1 MFKTRKIL
9 SLALT
14 LAMLLSAVF
23 CTGAVANAED
33 ATATLPTTCKMSR
46 LTLSSTEEDMD
57 WSLLGQNL
65 IPDSTVA
72 EFDSE
77 GNYDTYYADE
87 TNGTG
92 LNNPNAH
99 WGKATLKHNAY
110 SKGEEEYKGPARRG
124 QIDKNVSHTADGS
137 GSLCITPKSEDDYE
151 GKRLNMPIGSGMRAD
166 SWYLITFWIKA
177 SSAGNVKLHTKND
190 WSGTYNVFEV
200 NATTDWQRITALA
213 YCYDPV
219 NHKDRY
225 GAYVCVEE
233 VGTKTVYVDEIEQYK
248 VDLDYAQKCIDA
260 GNILLNGKEEY
271 ITSDTVG
278 LTNLTSSGQYETF
291 DFDYLGENLAYDPT
305 VSKFVDDGT
314 GTMVYDDTNGMRAG
328 EDGYTTDEFG
338 SPKNQNSAKTDVSHT
353 NDGSGAIVYSTT
365 KNWTLKI
372 APKLQKKSYYL
383 ITYYFKTASS
393 TGCNIRHVCAQNWA
407 SGNWKELGGNYST
420 SWKRFTYIVYTG
432 NQTHS
437 GAIGTYNICE
447 IAFDDFGV
455 YRLDPEYASKCV
467 TAGKLLTETDL
478 RADEDFA
485 SFTAT
490 AMTGTAVEDFDFET
504 LTENLIPDPT
514 VKEFNEDGTYKTY
527 YASMGST
534 HATSTVANPNA
545 WWAVPASF
553 SHVQGQWG
561 GWSNWIGPGLQT
573 GKITNDN
580 QYSHTIGDG
589 SGALKTTTSTNLYL
603 PLPTLKAKTYY
614 VLTLWIKNGKNNA
627 MLTLFK
633 NGGAAIKAQERVYNT
648 GTGWNRYTYL
658 IRTGTSDLAATNA
671 INIYAESETY
681 VDDIGLYEIDAYY
694 GAECMTAGKLLG
706 NAGNTASVEATA
718 NTAYTITPDEGYF
731 IPYGA
736 MATTGGTMA
745 EKLGNGQFFAKTA
758 DTYSYKQF
766 KYPSGIVG
774 TFGASV
780 KITGDK
786 GIQFGSLVTDNLS
799 TKSHGTLV
807 IRGDFDAF
815 RATLPSYTREQ
826 IFNILYN
833 NLKTNNIASG
843 EAVNVGNAGEVIA
856 VMYVDRTKYMWKNS
870 ENTELQYAV
879 RLYNVEQNFADVEY
893 TAVGYVTTADDEL
906 VFSNT
911 IKSDKY
917 SNHVSN

>member
-1 MFKTRKIL
+1 MKSTKKIL

-99 WGKATLKHNAY
+99 WGKATLSYNAY

-137 GSLCITPKSEDDYE
+137 GSLCITPKSADDYA

-177 SSAGNVKLHTKND
+177 SSAGNVKFHTKSD

-213 YCYDPV
+213 YCYDPI

-271 ITSDTVG
+271 VASDTRDIKVFTYG
-278 LTNLTSSGQYETF
+278 DYTDF
-291 DFDYLGENLAYDPT
+291 DFSSFGENLAYDAN
-305 VSKFVDDGT
+305 VSKFSEDGT
-314 GTMVYDDTNGMRAG
+314 YATTNAIKKTYGA
-328 EDGYTTDEFG
+328 TDIIKAPNTEG
-338 SPKNQNSAKTDVSHT
+338 HISRT
-353 NDGSGAIVYSTT
+353 NDSSGVVYCEGKSGGQHYIFHIGPTM
-365 KNWTLKI
+365 
-372 APKLQKKSYYL
+372 QKKSFYL
-383 ITYYFKTASS
+383 ITYFAKTATSS
-393 TGCNIRHVCAQNWA
+393 SNNVNHYFSA
-407 SGNWKELGGNYST
+407 SGWTSKQFGNSI
-420 SWKRFTYIVYTG
+420 SSLNGWKRITYIVYTG
-432 NQTHS
+432 NMTS
-437 GAIGTYNICE
+437 DAAIGFYCHTGIWV
-447 IAFDDFGV
+447 DDFGV

-553 SHVQGQWG
+553 NHVQGQWG

-627 MLTLFK
+627 MLALFK

-766 KYPSGIVG
+766 KYPTGVVG
-774 TFGASV
+774 TFGVSV
-780 KITGDK
+780 KTTDDT

-879 RLYNVEQNFADVEY
+879 RVYNVEQNFADVEY

-911 IKSDKY
+911 IKSDKF